1 MMCFIF
7 IHMKR
12 VWCNVVTGGGGKK
25 TGDCFCVVYKFLKQ
39 GSNDEH
45 LKLVQ
50 YFHQNS
56 KMFLTDTLANDGTN
70 HITVLN
76 SERLNSGTGPI
87 KVIHGYATPSDT
99 PGKLTVHLESVIFDA
114 PCMYFV

>member
-7 IHMKR
+7 IYMKR

-25 TGDCFCVVYKFLKQ
+25 NGRLFCVVYKFLKQ
-39 GSNDEH
+39 GSDDEH

-50 YFHQNS
+50 YFHQNY

>member
-1 MMCFIF
+1 
-7 IHMKR
+7 
-12 VWCNVVTGGGGKK
+12 
-25 TGDCFCVVYKFLKQ
+25 
-39 GSNDEH
+39 
-45 LKLVQ
+45 
-50 YFHQNS
+50 
-56 KMFLTDTLANDGTN
+56 MFLTDTLANDGTN

-114 PCMYFV
+114 PCMYLLKFDFKTKLLHNFNDLDFFFFINCTCCNASRRK

>member
-1 MMCFIF
+1 MFHIYLYEKSLVQC
-7 IHMKR
+7 R
-12 VWCNVVTGGGGKK
+12 YWGRGQKK
-25 TGDCFCVVYKFLKQ
+25 KGDCFCVVYKFLKQ
-39 GSNDEH
+39 GSDDEH